1 MLKELGEEG
10 VGEGTMQC
18 EEDCLDGEHVYNAEA
33 NLCEEN
39 VWGDGDLGGDDGD
52 GDGDLIASTIWILRF
67 FIGTMA
73 GVSLNRRPS
82 TIDCIKNIYWYFL
95 IHEGII
101 YIDIAWKTF

>member
-52 GDGDLIASTIWILRF
+52 GDGDLIASTIWIFL
-67 FIGTMA
+67 
-73 GVSLNRRPS
+73 
-82 TIDCIKNIYWYFL
+82 KN
-95 IHEGII
+95 HP
-101 YIDIAWKTF
+101 